1 MAIDKRISYRFG
13 GHPGASHEGVGSGQT
28 SGGFNGG
35 HERGGRYDPTPT
47 TKKPTTREGGDRH
60 PPKKK
65 IAPKKKTT
73 PVTAGLGHPFFKNK
87 SIKAALAKRKQPSF
101 LANYLKGGLFSGPEF
116 DKYTKQMSDFY
127 SNSPSKFSYDVNV
140 NKAAQDFL
148 TDKIRSTAGPTLPG
162 GIPTGLATAAINFAN
177 IPGSIPMSLAHDAV
191 QSKQR
196 VENQFI
202 GASPSIMAKGP
213 SAMDYVSGFMN
224 EQPFRTAASRAIGI
238 ASAFPGVEP
247 AGKWLGEKV
256 YNLMNPSKA
265 LASGGLVNLYR
276 HGGFSG

>member
-1 MAIDKRISYRFG
+1 MPGHWG
-13 GHPGASHEGVGSGQT
+13 GSSGGGGPAGGAS
-28 SGGFNGG
+28 SGGNYGG
-35 HERGGRYDPTPT
+35 GGGGPPRVLNPPPVIPKGRRT
-47 TKKPTTREGGDRH
+47 TTGGITGIKNRNILNWLRNNRR
-60 PPKKK
+60 K
-65 IAPKKKTT
+65 I
-73 PVTAGLGHPFFKNK
+73 
-87 SIKAALAKRKQPSF
+87 S
-101 LANYLKGGLFSGPEF
+101 LFSGPEF

-148 TDKIRSTAGPTLPG
+148 TDKIRNTAGPILPG
-162 GIPTGLATAAINFAN
+162 GIPTDLATAAINFAN
-177 IPGSIPMSLAHDAV
+177 IPGSMPMSLAHDAV

-247 AGKWLGEKV
+247 AGKWLGEKA